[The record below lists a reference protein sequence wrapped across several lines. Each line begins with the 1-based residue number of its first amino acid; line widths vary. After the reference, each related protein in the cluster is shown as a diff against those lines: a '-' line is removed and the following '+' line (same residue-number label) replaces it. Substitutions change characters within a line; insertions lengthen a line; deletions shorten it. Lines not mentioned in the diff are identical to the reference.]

1 MLRRLNGRIALIG
14 IILALWAGQGFAQS
28 LSALA
33 RVTAPLEAVVDRED
47 VVLTLPLSQPVP
59 WRTRLL
65 SGPPRAVI
73 DFRTVDW
80 SGLTLPDPLPAGLL
94 ALRTGDGGGGWAR
107 MVIDLINPM
116 TVAEAGMSVDTETGG
131 AVLTVRLQPA
141 DAESFD
147 AQASALAATED
158 GALAPL
164 GLPERAPIGLR
175 PTVVVLDPGH
185 GGVDPGAVHGGVNEA
200 DLMLTF
206 ARELSQALVRSGRYE
221 VVLTR
226 DSDQFVSLEERIA
239 VAHAAQADLF
249 LSLHADAVTDGQ
261 AFGATV
267 YTLATEATDAASAT
281 LAERHDRDN
290 IVGGGVDLADADDS
304 VAEILMELARTET
317 GPSTDRLARAL
328 VGAIQG
334 AGVRMHRFPWQQAA
348 FSVLKSASVPS
359 ALLELGFLSSE
370 RDRDRIRDPEWR
382 AQMVG
387 ALVAGLDTWVL
398 AEAETAALLR
408 R

>member
-1 MLRRLNGRIALIG
+1 MRGRHIG
-14 IILALWAGQGFAQS
+14 HFAVLTVILTFWAGMVLAQGLSGFARLTGPVQ
-28 LSALA
+28 
-33 RVTAPLEAVVDRED
+33 TTEAWRTVEVS
-47 VVLTLPLSQPVP
+47 LPLSQPVP

-65 SGPPRAVI
+65 SDPPRAVV
-73 DFRTVDW
+73 DLRTVDW
-80 SGLTLPDPLPAGLL
+80 AGFV
-94 ALRTGDGGGGWAR
+94 APSPMPEAIGGFRTGDGGSGWAR
-107 MVIDLINPM
+107 LVIDLNGPQTIEA
-116 TVAEAGMSVDTETGG
+116 AEMRVDTETGG
-131 AVLTVRLQPA
+131 AVLWLRL
-141 DAESFD
+141 
-147 AQASALAATED
+147 AQAGEDAFRRQADALAAAED
-158 GALAPL
+158 RPADSGDRND
-164 GLPERAPIGLR
+164 RAPIGLR

-200 DLMLTF
+200 DLMLRF
-206 ARELSQALVRSGRYE
+206 ARELSEALRRTGRFE

-226 DSDQFVSLEERIA
+226 DNDSFVSLEERIA
-239 VAHAAQADLF
+239 IAHRAQADLF

-267 YTLATEATDAASAT
+267 YTLASEATDAASAS

-304 VAEILMELARTET
+304 VAEILMQLARTET

-328 VGAIQG
+328 VGAIQN
-334 AGVRMHRFPWQQAA
+334 AGLRMHRFPWQQAA

-359 ALLELGFLSSE
+359 VLLEVGFLSSE

-382 AQMVG
+382 ARMVA
-387 ALVAGLDTWVL
+387 ALVAGLDLWVQ
-398 AEAETAALLR
+398 AEAENAALLR